1 MPDKEE
7 LELNNK
13 ITKDSPDTQENGLT
27 LRAET
32 TNDYYPSRKEMNIF
46 EKVMDSMGKKRKVR
60 PESIKP
66 NHVARTDG
74 FDVDKTVADLD
85 DLVAKDPE
93 DDQKDALR
101 SRLLSVSDLTEKVYD
116 RFGEN
121 PNSIKNWLPQLSKAV
136 DSTETFFKIPST
148 TVLRLPIELA
158 QFIRVEYNETSRK
171 DRALFNSYIFNK
183 LELEMGKTYFIKT
196 GTFSSKFQFANAKCS
211 EPDEMGEYFQVI
223 NNFAMTVGAGQSIDV
238 CAREY
243 IEDPENNP
251 TIYNGMPLRT
261 EFRMF
266 VDFDTNKLIGTV
278 PYWHPIVMKMALK
291 MGLSDSMEKDYQTY
305 LSEED
310 RLLREFNEHQG
321 ELSREIQKL
330 IPEIDLKGQYSLD
343 IMKSGDDFYL
353 IDMALMSE
361 SALSELL
368 PQYLYT
374 SNQTLLN

>member
-278 PYWHPIVMKMALK
+278 PYWHPIVMKMTLK
-291 MGLSDSMEKDYQTY
+291 MGLSDSMEQDYQTY

-343 IMKSGDDFYL
+343 IMKSGDGFYL

>member
-32 TNDYYPSRKEMNIF
+32 TSDYYPSRKEMNIF

-261 EFRMF
+261 EFRTF

-278 PYWHPIVMKMALK
+278 PYWHPIVMKRALK
-291 MGLSDSMEKDYQTY
+291 MGLSDSMEQDYQTY

-310 RLLREFNEHQG
+310 RLLREFNEHHG
-321 ELSREIQKL
+321 ELNREIQKL

>member
-74 FDVDKTVADLD
+74 FDVDKAVADLD

-261 EFRMF
+261 EFRTF

-291 MGLSDSMEKDYQTY
+291 MGLSDSMEQDYQTY

-321 ELSREIQKL
+321 ELNREIQKL
-330 IPEIDLKGQYSLD
+330 IPGIDLKGQYSLD

>member
-1 MPDKEE
+1 MANKEE

-13 ITKDSPDTQENGLT
+13 ITKDSADTQENGLT

-60 PESIKP
+60 PESIRP
-66 NHVARTDG
+66 NHIARTDG
-74 FDVDKTVADLD
+74 FDVDKTVAELD
-85 DLVAKDPE
+85 DLIAQDPE
-93 DDQKDALR
+93 DEQKDALR
-101 SRLLSVSDLTEKVYD
+101 SRLLSVADLTEKVYD

-121 PNSIKNWLPQLSKAV
+121 ENSIRNWLPQLIKAV
-136 DSTETFFKIPST
+136 DSTETFLKIPST

-158 QFIRVEYNETSRK
+158 QFIRVEYNETNRK
-171 DRALFNSYIFNK
+171 DRALFNSYIFDK
-183 LELEMGKTYFIKT
+183 LGLEMGKTYFIKT

-223 NNFAMTVGAGQSIDV
+223 NNFAMTVGSGQSIDV

-243 IEDPENNP
+243 IEDPEKNP

-261 EFRMF
+261 EFRTF
-266 VDFDTNKLIGTV
+266 VDFDTDKLIGTV

-291 MGLSDSMEKDYQTY
+291 MGLSDSMEQDYQTY

-310 RLLREFNEHQG
+310 RLTREFNEHQG
-321 ELSREIQKL
+321 KLNREIQKL
-330 IPEIDLKGQYSLD
+330 IPKIDLKGQYSLD

-374 SNQTLLN
+374 SDQNLLN

>member
-32 TNDYYPSRKEMNIF
+32 TSDYYPSRKEMNIF

-116 RFGEN
+116 RLGEN

-291 MGLSDSMEKDYQTY
+291 MGLSDSMEQDYQTY

-310 RLLREFNEHQG
+310 RLLREFNEHHG
-321 ELSREIQKL
+321 ELNREIQKL